1 MPGSGGPAAAFC
13 AEPALGET
21 ALETPFEIVAGKA
34 AETPPKVAGPDAAG
48 VDEDPAGAP
57 RPAWFP
63 RVFRTAKVRGDAPEP
78 ICMAAVSGE
87 AVKAA

>member
-1 MPGSGGPAAAFC
+1 MPGSGGPAAALSG
-13 AEPALGET
+13 EPALGET
-21 ALETPFEIVAGKA
+21 ALETPFEIAAGKA
-34 AETPPKVAGPDAAG
+34 AETPPDAAEA
-48 VDEDPAGAP
+48 DEDPAGAP

-78 ICMAAVSGE
+78 ICMAPVSGE